1 MTIWEGWIRGTYYTS
16 SLSTTEISQTGPA
29 EGAVLGQKSD
39 LAEDDVAGAHHQQ
52 VALEAATDLLLN
64 AVVHVRRVVGVTL
77 VNEDLLRQLDGQAV
91 PVYGC
96 IL

>member
-1 MTIWEGWIRGTYYTS
+1 M
-16 SLSTTEISQTGPA
+16 
-29 EGAVLGQKSD
+29 LGQKSD

-77 VNEDLLRQLDGQAV
+77 VDEDLLRQLDGQAV
-91 PVYGC
+91 PVYGDFLHQLSTFYPHWVKEREERVRC
-96 IL
+96 DAHGQALGVE